1 MGASRAPSNWR
12 MQQLAVAG
20 GVCSVLTM
28 AIRYSHTNIVAQ
40 DPESLA
46 AFYTQVFECRQAAV
60 RRLAGEW
67 LARGMGLPGARLHVI
82 HLALPG
88 LGADGPT
95 LEIFRMDDIGSSEP
109 GAPTR
114 PGLMHMAFAVD
125 DIHATLQ
132 RLLGAGGETLGEI
145 AEADI
150 DGVGPVAFVYARD
163 PEGNIV
169 ELQEFRSPQPGAP
182 AP

>member
-1 MGASRAPSNWR
+1 M
-12 MQQLAVAG
+12 AV
-20 GVCSVLTM
+20 
-28 AIRYSHTNIVAQ
+28 RYSHTNIVAR
-40 DPESLA
+40 DPEHLA
-46 AFYTQVFECRQAAV
+46 AFYTEVFECRRAAE

-82 HLALPG
+82 HVALPG

-95 LEIFRMDDIGSSEP
+95 IEIFRMDDIGSSEP
-109 GAPTR
+109 AAPTR

-125 DIHATLQ
+125 DIHATLE

-145 AEADI
+145 AEADVEE
-150 DGVGPVAFVYARD
+150 VGRVDFVYARD

-169 ELQEFRSPQPGAP
+169 ELQEFKPPRP